1 MGTQKQGR
9 AQILTSVGWVFDSSK
24 TRRVKSRLFKNKE
37 IKEPR
42 VSGFL
47 FIYKL
52 ENHLGWVF
60 KILFFQGMDKECV
73 FHCFLR

>member
-24 TRRVKSRLFKNKE
+24 TRWVKSRLFKNKE

-73 FHCFLR
+73 SHYFLS

>member
-24 TRRVKSRLFKNKE
+24 TRRVKSRLLKN
-37 IKEPR
+37 KEPR

-60 KILFFQGMDKECV
+60 KFLFFWGMDKECV
-73 FHCFLR
+73 FHYFLS

>member
-24 TRRVKSRLFKNKE
+24 TRRVRSGLLKNKE

-47 FIYKL
+47 FSYKL
-52 ENHLGWVF
+52 ENHLGVG
-60 KILFFQGMDKECV
+60 I
-73 FHCFLR
+73 